1 MASKEIAE
9 RVQKLKELINK
20 WNYHYFTQNEE
31 IFSEAARDDLKQ
43 ELILLE
49 NAHPDL
55 ITPDSPTQKIGSV
68 LSGRLPK
75 VPHLTRKWSL
85 GDIFSFEELQ
95 DWEEKLKRLLPNKS
109 WEYFCELKIDG
120 LNISLHYENGKFVRA
135 LTRGDGTI
143 GEDITHTIRTLYSV
157 PLSLAEPLTLEVSGE
172 VYMPRKSLEK
182 LNHKLA
188 KAHKETFANPRSAA
202 AGSVRQLDPTIAAE
216 RDLGMFVYT
225 LGANNLPD
233 PPTKQADILAWFTKL
248 GFMVSP
254 YTALVPDLAGVE
266 KFYRHIEKIRDELP
280 FDIDGI
286 VVKVNDR
293 ELQNLAGHTAKVPRA
308 QAAYKFT
315 ATEASTIVE
324 GITIQIGRTGALT
337 PVAELRPVDLAGST
351 VKRATLHNK
360 KEIERKDIRIGD
372 TVIIHKAGDVIP
384 EILRV
389 LPELRTG
396 KEQLFSFPI
405 HCPICQSPTIEENEG
420 TIVRC
425 TNKSCFA
432 QHREQLIH
440 ATSKKAFDIDGM
452 GESAIDELLALDL
465 CSDIADIFL
474 LNEKDLAQLPL
485 FKEKKIK
492 NLIKAIESA
501 KTIPFARL
509 LFALGI
515 RHIGEETARDL
526 AIYLSHQVSQNDIK
540 HYEAQTSPQA
550 LHPYFQYLL
559 NITVEELLNI
569 NGFGP
574 EIAASISSWFQEKEH
589 IDLLYKLLNVGVRP
603 TAAMLYEK
611 SVQTFFTG
619 KSFVITGTMAHFSRD
634 QLKEL
639 ILKQGGHV
647 QSSVSTKSNYL
658 LCGEDPGSKLTK
670 ANELG
675 VAVLHE
681 TEILAYLNNDN
692 QLL

>member
-1 MASKEIAE
+1 MLIRMSSKEIAE
-9 RVQKLKELINK
+9 RVVKLKELINK
-20 WNYHYFTQNEE
+20 WNYHYFTENEE

-55 ITPDSPTQKIGSV
+55 ITPDSPTQKIGST
-68 LSGRLPK
+68 LSGKLPK
-75 VPHLTRKWSL
+75 IPHLTRKWSL
-85 GDIFSFEELQ
+85 GDIFSLEELQ
-95 DWEEKLKRLLPNKS
+95 DWEDKLKRLLPGKN
-109 WEYFCELKIDG
+109 WQYFCELKIDG
-120 LNISLHYENGKFVRA
+120 LNISLHYEKGTFVRA
-135 LTRGDGTI
+135 LTRGDGNI

-157 PLSLAEPLTLEVSGE
+157 PLTLKDHLTLEVSGE
-172 VYMPRKSLEK
+172 VYMPRKSLQRLNAK
-182 LNHKLA
+182 LQRAN
-188 KAHKETFANPRSAA
+188 KETFANPRSAA

-225 LGANNLPD
+225 LGQNNLSN
-233 PPTKQADILAWFTKL
+233 PPRLQSEILKWLNSL

-254 YTALVPDLAGVE
+254 YTELVDDLTGVE
-266 KFYRHIEKIRDELP
+266 KFYRYIETIRDDLP

-286 VVKVNDR
+286 VVKVNDKDI
-293 ELQNLAGHTAKVPRA
+293 QDQAGYTAKVPRA

-315 ATEASTIVE
+315 AMEASTVIE

-360 KEIERKDIRIGD
+360 KEVERKDIRIGD

-384 EILRV
+384 EILHV

-396 KEQLFSFPI
+396 KEKPFQFPSE
-405 HCPICQSPTIEENEG
+405 CPICHSETIEENEG
-420 TIVRC
+420 TVVRC
-425 TNKSCFA
+425 SNKSCFA

-474 LNEKDLAQLPL
+474 LTEKDLVQLPL

-492 NLIKAIESA
+492 NLVKAIDQA
-501 KTIPFARL
+501 KKIGFPRL

-526 AIYLSHQVSQNDIK
+526 AIYLRGHIEQALVEE
-540 HYEAQTSPQA
+540 YEAIPRPKT
-550 LHPYFQYLL
+550 LHPFFSYLL
-559 NITVEELLNI
+559 AVTEEELLNI

-574 EIAASISSWFQEKEH
+574 EITISIVNWFREKEN
-589 IDLLYKLLNVGVRP
+589 IELLHKLLQVGIRP
-603 TAAMLYEK
+603 QVFSLYENSK
-611 SVQTFFTG
+611 PSFFTG
-619 KSFVITGTMAHFSRD
+619 KSFVITGTLANFSRD
-634 QLKEL
+634 QLKEI
-639 ILKQGGHV
+639 ILKKGGHV
-647 QSSVSTKSNYL
+647 QNSVSSKTDYL
-658 LCGEDPGSKLTK
+658 ICGEDPGSKLTNAQK
-670 ANELG
+670 LGTTILNETQVQEHL
-675 VAVLHE
+675 
-681 TEILAYLNNDN
+681 
-692 QLL
+692 Q